1 MSWEKMSTRSK
12 LCIGC
17 AVCSAAIFVVMVPI
31 GVFVIG
37 PFVAQKILDQTI
49 IAVPNMTQAACPQH
63 YTLLYNDVKIQVP
76 SILGIHLPATT
87 LESYTQ
93 ETFTTACE
101 KAGMIQSG
109 ADCGENAT
117 EYQMGNYTSPEM
129 KVYSGVNHDNMA
141 VVMNS
146 SSATIMSAW
155 VLPLWLGG
163 QKTRLILKA
172 KDIKVKVL
180 GIRFGGLTMRNEL
193 TCRGVAGQTSI
204 TIPSSTCY
212 PNDPKKHQPYETNTY
227 HAICEA
233 GAHSLTATTA
243 TDVASTMM
251 ASAAAKAATFLG

>member
-1 MSWEKMSTRSK
+1 
-12 LCIGC
+12 
-17 AVCSAAIFVVMVPI
+17 MVPI

-49 IAVPNMTQAACPQH
+49 IAVPNMTQAACPQN
-63 YTLLYNDVKIQVP
+63 YTWLFNDVKIKVP

-87 LESYTQ
+87 LEPYTQ

-109 ADCGENAT
+109 AECGENAT
-117 EYQMGNYTSPEM
+117 EYQMGYYTSPEM
-129 KVYSGVNHDNMA
+129 KVYSGENHHNMKVA
-141 VVMNS
+141 MKSN
-146 SSATIMSAW
+146 SATILSAW
-155 VLPLWLGG
+155 VLPLWLKG

-172 KDIKVKVL
+172 KDIRVKVL

-193 TCRGVAGQTSI
+193 TCRGVAGSTSI
-204 TIPSSTCY
+204 TIPNSVCY
-212 PNDPKKHQPYETNTY
+212 PNDPKHEPYETNTY